1 MPVWNRRTWSIQP
14 SMALVL
20 CLRAIFPPICPRATT
35 GPHESGLTMSTMRFL
50 TMLMPCVTLE
60 VAAVR
65 SGLLPRPGGTA
76 TTAVVRT
83 IETQKLGRE
92 LS

>member
-1 MPVWNRRTWSIQP
+1 MV
-14 SMALVL
+14 LVL
-20 CLRAIFPPICPRATT
+20 CLRAIFPPIYLRVTT
-35 GPHESGLTMSTMRFL
+35 GPQKSGLRMSTMRFL
-50 TMLMPCVTLE
+50 TMPMPRVMLE

-65 SGLLPRPGGTA
+65 SVLLPRPVGVA

>member
-1 MPVWNRRTWSIQP
+1 MV
-14 SMALVL
+14 LVL
-20 CLRAIFPPICPRATT
+20 CLRAIFPPIYLRVATS
-35 GPHESGLTMSTMRFL
+35 PQESGLTMSTMRFL
-50 TMLMPCVTLE
+50 TTPMPRVTLE

-65 SGLLPRPGGTA
+65 SVLLPRPGGVA
-76 TTAVVRT
+76 TTAVVKT

>member
-1 MPVWNRRTWSIQP
+1 MV
-14 SMALVL
+14 LVL
-20 CLRAIFPPICPRATT
+20 CLRAIFLPIYLRVTT
-35 GPHESGLTMSTMRFL
+35 GPQESGSMMSTTRFL
-50 TMLMPCVTLE
+50 TTPMPRIMLE
-60 VAAVR
+60 AAAVR
-65 SGLLPRPGGTA
+65 SVRLPRPVGAA

>member
-1 MPVWNRRTWSIQP
+1 
-14 SMALVL
+14 
-20 CLRAIFPPICPRATT
+20 
-35 GPHESGLTMSTMRFL
+35 MRFL
-50 TMLMPCVTLE
+50 TMPMPRVKLE

-65 SGLLPRPGGTA
+65 SVLLPRPGGAA

-92 LS
+92 LL